1 MEGYF
6 GSSPKFFIMEKEKP
20 VCSFCGAPSEN
31 LVFGNFGCICP
42 ECASLLHK
50 TIEENNRVVY
60 EKEVTEIP
68 KPTEMKAY
76 LDQYVIGQDEA
87 KERICVA
94 VYNHYKRLY
103 SKTMID
109 DVDIEKSNVIMVGPT
124 GTGKCVTE
132 DNVVTVRNK
141 KTGCVENIKIKDF
154 VAKYLK

>member
-1 MEGYF
+1 M
-6 GSSPKFFIMEKEKP
+6 KEP

-31 LVFGNFGCICP
+31 LVYGNFGCICP
-42 ECASLLHK
+42 DCASLLNK
-50 TIEENNRVVY
+50 TIEENNKVVSSR
-60 EKEVTEIP
+60 EVTEIP
-68 KPTEMKAY
+68 KPKEMKEY

-132 DNVVTVRNK
+132 STKVTIRNK
-141 KTGCVENIKIKDF
+141 KTGQIENITIKDF
-154 VAKYLK
+154 IAKYLK

>member
-1 MEGYF
+1 M
-6 GSSPKFFIMEKEKP
+6 KEP

-31 LVFGNFGCICP
+31 LVYGNFGCICP
-42 ECASLLHK
+42 DCASLLNK
-50 TIEENNRVVY
+50 TIEENNKVVSSR
-60 EKEVTEIP
+60 EVTEIP
-68 KPTEMKAY
+68 KPKEMKEY

-87 KERICVA
+87 KERICVG

-132 DNVVTVRNK
+132 STKVTIRNK
-141 KTGCVENIKIKDF
+141 KTGQIENITIKDF
-154 VAKYLK
+154 IAKYLK